1 MQRAKNLCKKVS
13 IKTLKL
19 TTRLKLFY
27 DDDHFH
33 TICPLRRPGQVS
45 SGHWQVRHAGRS
57 LIPAQCWETQVVPAI
72 KIRLPTARSAA
83 TTGAESAGQP
93 RGPYGGAALTRYRP
107 VPDSRAKD
115 ERQRRRRL
123 RHGKLG
129 GLLRLGPR
137 RAASKTAAIVCGAT
151 QGRVWKGWASAG
163 GWSCAQVP
171 SPRRESTAGPALF
184 GPGAGPVHPAPA
196 SRPVSRAAAGSRK
209 GERGGGGGV

>member
-1 MQRAKNLCKKVS
+1 MTIISTQFAPFAGFVRALAAAPRRSESYTSTVLGNPS
-13 IKTLKL
+13 
-19 TTRLKLFY
+19 
-27 DDDHFH
+27 
-33 TICPLRRPGQVS
+33 CP
-45 SGHWQVRHAGRS
+45 GHQD
-57 LIPAQCWETQVVPAI
+57 P
-72 KIRLPTARSAA
+72 RLPTARSAA

-93 RGPYGGAALTRYRP
+93 HDPYGGAALTRYRP

-123 RHGKLG
+123 RHGKPG
-129 GLLRLGPR
+129 GLPRLGPR
-137 RAASKTAAIVCGAT
+137 RAASKTAAIVRGAT

-209 GERGGGGGV
+209 GERGGGGGLRTGERVGGGLK